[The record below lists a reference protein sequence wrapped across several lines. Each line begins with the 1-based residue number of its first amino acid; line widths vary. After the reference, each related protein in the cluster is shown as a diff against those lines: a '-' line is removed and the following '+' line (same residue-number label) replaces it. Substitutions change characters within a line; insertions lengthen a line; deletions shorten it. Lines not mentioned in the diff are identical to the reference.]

1 VIVPITL
8 PIIDAPAIVAAQFD
22 VLPESCPD
30 FRDGRREYRLHPLHL
45 SQQDGDYL
53 DAKL

>member
-1 VIVPITL
+1 VIVPITS

-22 VLPESCPD
+22 ALSESWPD

-45 SQQDGDYL
+45 SQQDGDPGDSL
-53 DAKL
+53 